1 MKALVAVGAYCP
13 NETCI
18 DYGRVE
24 AGNITRY
31 GRSGEGQQRFRC
43 KSCLKAFNE
52 RTGTLFHGRQTPADD
67 MLEVLAL
74 LAEGMRISSITR
86 VKGFKEDTILD
97 WLRAAAQHAE
107 QVEAVLLRPYRRPT
121 GCICK
126 WLNSGKMAWS
136 WQPKCGLSM
145 ATQNKL
151 RCC

>member
-74 LAEGMRISSITR
+74 LAEGMRISSSHTHQ
-86 VKGFKEDTILD
+86 VKGFH
-97 WLRAAAQHAE
+97 AQ
-107 QVEAVLLRPYRRPT
+107 
-121 GCICK
+121 
-126 WLNSGKMAWS
+126 
-136 WQPKCGLSM
+136 
-145 ATQNKL
+145 
-151 RCC
+151 